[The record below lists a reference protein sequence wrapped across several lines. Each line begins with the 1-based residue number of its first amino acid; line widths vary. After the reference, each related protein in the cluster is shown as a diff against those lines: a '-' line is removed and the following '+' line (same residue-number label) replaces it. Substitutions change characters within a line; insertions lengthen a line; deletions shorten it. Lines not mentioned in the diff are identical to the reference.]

1 MKKKT
6 LKIIAAVTAF
16 AILAGI
22 AWFANAM
29 VGNPISKMLAERGAE
44 KHLEEAYAG
53 TDYYIER
60 IVYSFK
66 DGKYHAFVK
75 SPTSMDT
82 EFSLYITLLGKVY
95 FDTYD
100 SVLDGFTTAS
110 RLEQEY
116 RALTDS
122 ILEYPSFPYSC
133 HIGFGTLEI
142 YPQEA
147 FDDPNVDDIPSYAIN
162 QSTLILDK
170 IYDIRELGR
179 QAGHLI
185 VYVESNTVTVEKA
198 AEIMLD
204 IKAIFD
210 EAGVPFVA
218 MDFTLQYPIPEGGQ
232 RPDEEVSVDN
242 FPYDSIYEDG
252 MIDRVEKADKALKAY
267 YAEQDAKLKDN

>member
-6 LKIIAAVTAF
+6 LKIIAAVTAL
-16 AILAGI
+16 AILAGL

-29 VGNPISKMLAERGAE
+29 VGNPVSKLLAARAAE
-44 KHLEEAYAG
+44 KHLEETYAG

-60 IVYSFK
+60 IAYSFK

-75 SPTSMDT
+75 SPSSMDT
-82 EFSLYITLLGKVY
+82 EFSLTITMLGELRL
-95 FDTYD
+95 DTYGD
-100 SVLDGFTTAS
+100 VVEGFNTAR

-116 RALTDS
+116 RKLTDTVFDS
-122 ILEYPSFPYSC
+122 PSFLYSC
-133 HIGFGTLEI
+133 DIGFGRLEI

-147 FDDPNVDDIPSYAIN
+147 FDDPNVDDIPPYAIN
-162 QSTLILDK
+162 QSTLVLDK

-185 VYVESNTVTVEKA
+185 IYVESDTVTVEKA
-198 AEIMLD
+198 AEIMLE
-204 IKAIFD
+204 IKAVFD

-232 RPDEEVSVDN
+232 RPDEEVRVDG
-242 FPYDSIYEDG
+242 FPYDAIYEGG
-252 MIDRVEKADKALKAY
+252 MIDRVKEADKALKAY
-267 YAEQDAKLKDN
+267 YAEQDSKK